1 MSRAEEGGG
10 GMFRVGG
17 VGERCRG
24 CVGWGRDVKG
34 GGGGGGMLRMCGV
47 GEGMLRGYG
56 VGEEWRGGVE
66 WGRGC

>member
-1 MSRAEEGGG
+1 
-10 GMFRVGG
+10 
-17 VGERCRG
+17 
-24 CVGWGRDVKG
+24 
-34 GGGGGGMLRMCGV
+34 MLRMCGV